1 MCEDKEVVGL
11 MIWELYGDT
20 IDNKIYPNVLLGFV
34 EYTQDP
40 DTTNGIPAH
49 CESSVDS
56 NNLCMRVMNLFW
68 TVGACLIKVHI
79 EFMHMHYNTY

>member
-1 MCEDKEVVGL
+1 
-11 MIWELYGDT
+11 
-20 IDNKIYPNVLLGFV
+20 
-34 EYTQDP
+34 
-40 DTTNGIPAH
+40 
-49 CESSVDS
+49 VDS